1 MPVTIRDIAHH
12 AGVAVSTASRALNDK
27 GDVSPEV
34 RLRVKA
40 AAQELQYFS
49 NPHARALIAGR
60 SRTLGLII
68 AGSSMPFLN
77 VVLTGIL
84 DTVAAHGY
92 SIMVYNTGEDPQQ
105 ELRAHQ
111 ILRQERVAGMLLT
124 SVQSGSEPLRIL
136 QKEGTPFV
144 LINRQVEDMDTDTTL
159 GDLRHG
165 LHELVGH
172 LVGLGHRRIAFLADK
187 AGRYPVNERLIG
199 YQQALAAFGL
209 DFDPDLVRF
218 FTPQC
223 TTYYDLTCN
232 LMTTLNPTPTAIF
245 PYNDWN
251 AVAVVQALN
260 DLGYRVPRDVSVV
273 GYDDLEFVRYLNPP
287 LTTMTQQAYQ
297 IGQAGTEILIEHILC
312 PPEQPW
318 TPRHVFFKPELVVR
332 GSTAAVFAGSRL
344 ALPVE

>member
-1 MPVTIRDIAHH
+1 MPVTIRDIARH

-27 GDVSPEV
+27 DDVSPEV
-34 RLRVKA
+34 RLQVKA
-40 AAQELQYFS
+40 AAQELKYFS
-49 NPHARALIAGR
+49 NPHARALITGR

-105 ELRAHQ
+105 ELMAHQ

-136 QKEGTPFV
+136 QEEGTPFV
-144 LINRQVEDMDTDTTL
+144 LINRRVEDMDTDYTL

-165 LHELVGH
+165 LHKLVGH
-172 LVGLGHRRIAFLADK
+172 LVELGHRRIAFLADK

-209 DFDPDLVRF
+209 DFDPALVRF
-218 FTPQC
+218 FNPRCNTF
-223 TTYYDLTCN
+223 YDLTCN
-232 LMTTLNPTPTAIF
+232 LMNTLKPAPTAIF

-251 AVAVVQALN
+251 ATAVVRALN
-260 DLGYRVPRDVSVV
+260 DLGYRVPQDVSVV

-287 LTTMTQQAYQ
+287 LTTLTQQAYQ
-297 IGQAGTEILIEHILC
+297 IGQVGTEILIEHIHR
-312 PPEQPW
+312 PQDQPW
-318 TPRHVFFKPELVVR
+318 IPRHVFFKPELVVR
-332 GSTAAVFAGSRL
+332 GSTGPALAGSMIGKQ
-344 ALPVE
+344 VG